1 MRDGWSA
8 RSGPNCRFSRDIISS
23 APRATRSA
31 RACAPSATGCSPK
44 WRRRRGSGRI
54 WWAVDPGRPA
64 MRILAIVRDVALIV
78 CAITLTV
85 TTLYFANEYRALRA
99 DLAALRALPSELRE
113 RVRDRIE
120 GTGDRLRDKAGGLQ
134 GRAQDRAD
142 K

>member
-1 MRDGWSA
+1 
-8 RSGPNCRFSRDIISS
+8 
-23 APRATRSA
+23 
-31 RACAPSATGCSPK
+31 
-44 WRRRRGSGRI
+44 
-54 WWAVDPGRPA
+54 

-120 GTGDRLRDKAGGLQ
+120 GTGDRLRDKAGDLQ
-134 GRAQDRAD
+134 ERAKDSADKLRDRARERFGRD
-142 K
+142 KQD